1 MECKQNGSAFT
12 RRSTRILEPESF
24 PCLCPKQE
32 IQAGNLMTNASHIS
46 HSGEKFLL
54 DSICAER
61 SVCLK
66 NRSHKRTWKSIAMR
80 LASLGLLPAT
90 SLLATTFN
98 YTGDLQSWTVPET
111 ATYDVVAVGA
121 AGGFAPFNF
130 ETNSGP
136 GQGAQVEAALA
147 LTQGQVLNILV
158 GGVGHD
164 ATESLAE
171 YGAGGGGGGTFVYDA
186 NPAVSFPYLVA
197 GGGGGGG
204 AQSNHNG
211 TNASQFATAGV
222 NGGGAPGASAG
233 LGGQG
238 GSENGGGG
246 GGAGYSFSGVDGSGT
261 YYGTGGG
268 NFSGGSAGEH
278 AGAGGFGGG
287 GGGGGHENGGGGGG
301 GGYIGG
307 GGGLN
312 GYGGGAGGSF
322 SSVDGATFSTNPN
335 IENGSVTITELTSV
349 TPAPEPCSLL
359 LVALVGALL
368 LPRFVGRRSSRST
381 WFKS

>member
-1 MECKQNGSAFT
+1 MIKPSN
-12 RRSTRILEPESF
+12 
-24 PCLCPKQE
+24 
-32 IQAGNLMTNASHIS
+32 TNHL
-46 HSGEKFLL
+46 GEKLLL
-54 DSICAER
+54 DSICCTER
-61 SVCLK
+61 SSCLK
-66 NRSHKRTWKSIAMR
+66 NCSHKRTLKSIAIR

-98 YTGDLQSWTVPET
+98 YTGGLQSWTVPET
-111 ATYDVVAVGA
+111 ATYDVVAIGA
-121 AGGFAPFNF
+121 AGGFAQFTF
-130 ETNSGP
+130 ETNSDP
-136 GQGAQVEAALA
+136 GQGAQVEAQLA

-164 ATESLAE
+164 GTLAIAE
-171 YGAGGGGGGTFVYDA
+171 YGAGGGGGATFVADPN
-186 NPAVSFPYLVA
+186 NPFPYLVA

-204 AQSNHNG
+204 AKSNHTG
-211 TNASQFATAGV
+211 ANASQFATAGV
-222 NGGGAPGASAG
+222 NGGGAPGTNPG

-246 GGAGYSFSGVDGSGT
+246 GGAGYSFSGVDGSGN

-268 NFSGGSAGEH
+268 NFTGGSAGEH

-307 GGGLN
+307 GGGVN

-322 SSVDGATFSTNPN
+322 SLVDGATFSTNPN
-335 IENGSVTITELTSV
+335 IEDGSVTFTELTSV
-349 TPAPEPCSLL
+349 TPAPEPGSLL
-359 LVALVGALL
+359 LVALVASLF
-368 LPRFVGRRSSRST
+368 LPYFVRRRSRQSLPT
-381 WFKS
+381 L